1 MWWIL
6 IWALLL
12 LAALASLG
20 LLGWRLFRQV
30 LALGREIG
38 TSGGRVADALA
49 ALDRPQA
56 VTAPSSVFLDSGA
69 QLEVGRRSRG
79 RRRRRA

>member
-6 IWALLL
+6 IWVLLV
-12 LAALASLG
+12 LAAAAVLA

-38 TSGGRVADALA
+38 ASGGRVADTLA
-49 ALDRPQA
+49 ALHRPEA
-56 VTAPSSVFLDSGA
+56 VAAPSSVFLDPGA
-69 QLEVGRRSRG
+69 QPEVGRRSRG

>member
-12 LAALASLG
+12 LAAVATLA

-30 LALGREIG
+30 LALGRELG
-38 TSGGRVADALA
+38 ASGGRVADALA
-49 ALDRPQA
+49 ALHRPQA
-56 VTAPSSVFLDSGA
+56 VSAPSSVFLDPGA
-69 QLEVGRRSRG
+69 QPELGRRSRG
-79 RRRRRA
+79 RRHRRA